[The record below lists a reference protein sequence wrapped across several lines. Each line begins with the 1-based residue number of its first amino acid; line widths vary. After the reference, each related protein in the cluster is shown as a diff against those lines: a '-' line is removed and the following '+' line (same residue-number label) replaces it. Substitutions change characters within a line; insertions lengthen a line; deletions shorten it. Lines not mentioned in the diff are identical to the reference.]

1 MNNFAGFALAAKMI
15 TKDYDKVKDYLKFLH
30 IEIDL
35 LFNFLKENNIKLNV
49 GTVYFGGGSPT
60 I

>member
-1 MNNFAGFALAAKMI
+1 MI
-15 TKDYDKVKDYLKFLH
+15 TKDYDKVKDYLKFLY

-49 GTVYFGGGSPT
+49 RDSLFWRWITHNSK
-60 I
+60 